1 MEFVNTNQKSSSL
14 LAAAFG
20 TDEENE
26 NENENENEPVNIDI
40 PVVRVEETS
49 NPPIPTTPS
58 PFRDEKKNTRKS
70 QQQEEVEENVAN
82 SFDSN
87 DEFFAQLE
95 EEVEIAEK
103 VTSEEDKIRIAR
115 LEEEEKAKRQ
125 AVLEKIEAE
134 KRLIEAKKAEERA
147 IKETEEADKLKVA
160 AVLAA
165 KEEAEKN
172 AAKEEAERAAKEA
185 KAKRQAELNK
195 IVAER
200 KKEEEFEEAER
211 KLNEAKE
218 KQKAELEKFKAA
230 KKAEMEAKQ
239 KADAEAERVKEKEKE
254 EAALKRKQE
263 VEKVTSTVENDEVE
277 DEVIDYSLSVSKAED
292 SPREIEDD
300 SDVKVVEEKEVPPL
314 ANSEVEDAVEHHEA
328 ATKLQS
334 LQRARL
340 AKKRVNVIKKESKKK
355 RYDEYMSKQNEKEQ
369 EIITMQVKNGVN
381 DKEQMDS
388 AAVKLQ
394 SLQRKRATQKEVGK
408 IKVAKND
415 AAVKLQSLHRRRA
428 SQQLVA
434 EMKVDRERSLNVKK
448 EQENMNDKTPAMND
462 SDLSA
467 QSSAASLPTKR
478 VIPQPKKIEITEI
491 KDPVDTKPIVK
502 ETPAPKP
509 KQYSGYKEGEV
520 TPKPKPKVVKKVP
533 RNNPRDAIAEA
544 AKFLEEN
551 EKSSNKSSGNSRKN
565 SQQPLVPETK
575 SEELTLPKISSSSNK
590 IEPVRRRKKSSHG
603 LDHVNKRTMESLE
616 QLEKVAQETVLPLES
631 QSAPPNGRLPQIGY
645 AACCI
650 YVLDKYMML
659 IGNIYFA

>member
-1 MEFVNTNQKSSSL
+1 M
-14 LAAAFG
+14 
-20 TDEENE
+20 
-26 NENENENEPVNIDI
+26 
-40 PVVRVEETS
+40 
-49 NPPIPTTPS
+49 
-58 PFRDEKKNTRKS
+58 
-70 QQQEEVEENVAN
+70 
-82 SFDSN
+82 
-87 DEFFAQLE
+87 
-95 EEVEIAEK
+95 
-103 VTSEEDKIRIAR
+103 
-115 LEEEEKAKRQ
+115 
-125 AVLEKIEAE
+125 
-134 KRLIEAKKAEERA
+134 
-147 IKETEEADKLKVA
+147 
-160 AVLAA
+160 
-165 KEEAEKN
+165 
-172 AAKEEAERAAKEA
+172 
-185 KAKRQAELNK
+185 
-195 IVAER
+195 AER
-200 KKEEEFEEAER
+200 KKKEELEEAER

-254 EAALKRKQE
+254 KEEAALKRNQE
-263 VEKVTSTVENDEVE
+263 VEMVTSTVENDEVE

-394 SLQRKRATQKEVGK
+394 SLQRKRATQKEVSK

-448 EQENMNDKTPAMND
+448 EQENTNNDTPAMND

-491 KDPVDTKPIVK
+491 KDPVDTKP
-502 ETPAPKP
+502 
-509 KQYSGYKEGEV
+509 S
-520 TPKPKPKVVKKVP
+520 
-533 RNNPRDAIAEA
+533 D
-544 AKFLEEN
+544 
-551 EKSSNKSSGNSRKN
+551 S
-565 SQQPLVPETK
+565 
-575 SEELTLPKISSSSNK
+575 
-590 IEPVRRRKKSSHG
+590 
-603 LDHVNKRTMESLE
+603 
-616 QLEKVAQETVLPLES
+616 
-631 QSAPPNGRLPQIGY
+631 
-645 AACCI
+645 
-650 YVLDKYMML
+650 
-659 IGNIYFA
+659 